1 MTPTADAHSTSPNRT
16 ATLTSQQLAT
26 LQLLWHVAGLPPVL
40 GYGTAVLAMCVASDR
55 TLPEMLSSVD
65 FDNAGSVADAIEAL
79 LQWRQRTIR

>member
-1 MTPTADAHSTSPNRT
+1 MTPSARSAS
-16 ATLTSQQLAT
+16 LTSQQLAT

-40 GYGTAVLAMCVASDR
+40 GYGTALLAMSVASDR
-55 TLPEMLSSVD
+55 TLADMLSSVD